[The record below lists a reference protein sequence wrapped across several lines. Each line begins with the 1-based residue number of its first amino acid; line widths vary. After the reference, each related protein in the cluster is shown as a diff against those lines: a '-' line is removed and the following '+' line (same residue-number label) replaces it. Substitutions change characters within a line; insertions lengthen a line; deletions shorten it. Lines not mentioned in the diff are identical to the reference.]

1 MTLTFAAPWAGLAV
15 PFDPHVLFDYFY
27 AGFGIA
33 ATLLARSLAP
43 LHRHP
48 WAKPGA
54 AGAMLAA
61 SLCIIAVPAAPE
73 AAGALAVGAAVF
85 GSFGFCTVLLMY
97 NEAMVPLSLIRI
109 ALYSAA
115 SRFIV
120 VPLAYLCQG
129 LSGDRF
135 AVVLVLLPLVAVGSL
150 ALAFRALPERETAA
164 RATPSS
170 RSP

>member
-1 MTLTFAAPWAGLAV
+1 MNATRYNGPMEKTPALREKRRLDNLEQMIPYLFALGCARTWMTLTFAAPWAGLAV
-15 PFDPHVLFDYFY
+15 PFDPHVLFDYLY

-85 GSFGFCTVLLMY
+85 GSFGFCTVRY
-97 NEAMVPLSLIRI
+97 R
-109 ALYSAA
+109 
-115 SRFIV
+115 
-120 VPLAYLCQG
+120 
-129 LSGDRF
+129 
-135 AVVLVLLPLVAVGSL
+135 
-150 ALAFRALPERETAA
+150 
-164 RATPSS
+164 
-170 RSP
+170 